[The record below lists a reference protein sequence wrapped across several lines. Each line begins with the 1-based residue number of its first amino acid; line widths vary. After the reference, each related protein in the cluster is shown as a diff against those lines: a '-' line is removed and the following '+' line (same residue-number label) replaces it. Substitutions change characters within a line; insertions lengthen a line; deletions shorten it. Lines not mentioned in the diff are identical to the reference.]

1 MVKIDVWGVSEAS
14 GGVLRASWEGFR
26 VSSSDFACFLV
37 SFWEAFGAKGLMFD
51 NMLEVSSKSAN

>member
-14 GGVLRASWEGFR
+14 GGVLGASWEGFM

-37 SFWEAFGAKGLMFD
+37 SFWEAFGAKI
-51 NMLEVSSKSAN
+51 